1 MRTVREVFDHH
12 VKALNEA
19 NLDEVA
25 YDYAEQAFLITKDDG
40 VIRGRQ
46 AIKGWFDGVLSGPLV
61 GAQFEATTV
70 IIEGDILYLEW
81 EGEGTEN
88 VASGVDTFL
97 IHDDRIHA
105 QTVRLLSLEPK

>member
-1 MRTVREVFDHH
+1 MRTVQQVFEHH

-40 VIRGRQ
+40 VVGGRE
-46 AIKGWFDGVLSGPLV
+46 AIKKWFDGVLSGPLV
-61 GAQFEATTV
+61 GAKFEATTL

-88 VASGVDTFL
+88 VASGVDTFV
-97 IHDDRIHA
+97 IHDGQIHV
-105 QTVRLLSLEPK
+105 QTVKLLSLAPK